1 MDCPHCSHP
10 AHPNLPLAVEFDSF
24 YYSLPQQDILWDINL
39 RIASGSCVGIIG
51 PNGSGKS
58 TLIKSIVGLNQATKG
73 SVKVFGQPPTR
84 EWRRKMQ
91 LGYVPQL
98 KTMDKDFPISVY
110 EVVLLGRTG
119 RLGWFNRP
127 RTEDHDLVEQAL
139 KKVNMLNLK
148 DRPIGQLSGGQQ
160 QRVLIA
166 RALAT
171 ESRLL
176 LLDEPATGLDIPSQQ
191 SIFRLIEDLH
201 GDGITILTTTHDL
214 AALEYHH
221 FDLIICLNQTVI
233 AFGPPQEVLIPH
245 ILERTFMGSQLG
257 GNIPYASTY

>member
-1 MDCPHCSHP
+1 MDF
-10 AHPNLPLAVEFDSF
+10 AVEFNSF
-24 YYSLPQQDILWDINL
+24 NYSIGEQDILWDINL
-39 RIASGSCVGIIG
+39 QIPKGSCIGIIG

-58 TLIKSIVGLNQATKG
+58 TLMKSIVGLNQGSKG
-73 SVKVFGQPPTR
+73 EVKVFGQPPNR
-84 EWRRKMQ
+84 AWRRKIQ

-119 RLGWFNRP
+119 RIGWFRRP
-127 RTEDHDLVEQAL
+127 QAQHHELVKQAL
-139 KKVNMLNLK
+139 KKVNMLDYK

-171 ESRLL
+171 ESPLI
-176 LLDEPATGLDIPSQQ
+176 LLDEPATGLDIPSQEG
-191 SIFRLIEDLH
+191 IYRLLEDLH
-201 GDGITILTTTHDL
+201 GEGITILTTTHDL

-221 FDLIICLNQTVI
+221 FDLVLCLNQTVI
-233 AFGPPQEVLIPH
+233 AFGPPEEVLIPSV
-245 ILERTFMGSQLG
+245 LERTFKSSKIG
-257 GNIPYASTY
+257 GGFAYAPAN

>member
-1 MDCPHCSHP
+1 
-10 AHPNLPLAVEFDSF
+10 
-24 YYSLPQQDILWDINL
+24 
-39 RIASGSCVGIIG
+39 
-51 PNGSGKS
+51 
-58 TLIKSIVGLNQATKG
+58 
-73 SVKVFGQPPTR
+73 
-84 EWRRKMQ
+84 MQ

-119 RLGWFNRP
+119 RLGWLKRP
-127 RTEDHDLVEQAL
+127 KAEDHEQVEKAL
-139 KKVNMLNLK
+139 KKVNMLKLK

-221 FDLIICLNQTVI
+221 FDLILCLNKTVI
-233 AFGPPQEVLIPH
+233 AFGPPEEVLVPQV
-245 ILERTFMGSQLG
+245 LERTFMGSQWG
-257 GNIPYASTY
+257 GGISYAPAN

>member
-1 MDCPHCSHP
+1 MHIPHP
-10 AHPNLPLAVEFDSF
+10 QLPLAVEFESF
-24 YYSLPQQDILWDINL
+24 YFTLPQQEILWDINL
-39 RIASGSCVGIIG
+39 KIPSGSCIGIIG

-58 TLIKSIVGLNQATKG
+58 TLIKSIVGLNSPSQGT
-73 SVKVFGQPPTR
+73 VKVFGHPPTQD
-84 EWRRKMQ
+84 WRRKVQ

-119 RLGWFNRP
+119 RLGWLKRP
-127 RTEDHDLVEQAL
+127 RAEDHHLVEQAL
-139 KKVNMLNLK
+139 QKVNMLHLK
-148 DRPIGQLSGGQQ
+148 NRPIGQLSGGQQ

-171 ESRLL
+171 ESQLL

-191 SIFRLIEDLH
+191 SIYRLIEDLH
-201 GDGITILTTTHDL
+201 GEGITILTTTHDL

-221 FDLIICLNQTVI
+221 FDLILCLNQTVI
-233 AFGPPQEVLIPH
+233 AFGTPEEVLVPD
-245 ILERTFMGSQLG
+245 ILQRTFLGSQMG
-257 GNIPYASTY
+257 GIIRNAPIN

>member
-1 MDCPHCSHP
+1 MHLHNSQ
-10 AHPNLPLAVEFDSF
+10 LPLAVEFDSF
-24 YYSLPQQDILWDINL
+24 YFTLPQREILWDINL
-39 RIASGSCVGIIG
+39 KIPSGSCIGIIG

-58 TLIKSIVGLNQATKG
+58 TLIKSIVGLNPPSQGT
-73 SVKVFGQPPTR
+73 VKVFGQPPTQ

-110 EVVLLGRTG
+110 EVVMLGRTG
-119 RLGWFNRP
+119 RLGWLKRP
-127 RTEDHDLVEQAL
+127 RAEDHHLVEQAL
-139 KKVNMLNLK
+139 QKVNMLQLK
-148 DRPIGQLSGGQQ
+148 NRPIGQLSGGQQ

-171 ESRLL
+171 ESQLL
-176 LLDEPATGLDIPSQQ
+176 LLDEPATGLDIPSQE
-191 SIFRLIEDLH
+191 SIYRLIEDLH
-201 GDGITILTTTHDL
+201 GEGITILTTTHDL

-221 FDLIICLNQTVI
+221 FDLILCLNQTVI
-233 AFGPPQEVLIPH
+233 AFGAPEEVLIPD

-257 GNIPYASTY
+257 GIIRNASIN